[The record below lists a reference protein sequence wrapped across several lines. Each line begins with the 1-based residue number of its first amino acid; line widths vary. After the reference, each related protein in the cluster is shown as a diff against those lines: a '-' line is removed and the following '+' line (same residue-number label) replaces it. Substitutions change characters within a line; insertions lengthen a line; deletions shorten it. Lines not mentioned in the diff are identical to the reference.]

1 MGELPDPSSA
11 PKRRRFTSKRPV
23 LAPAIAV
30 APTEAQTSTVL
41 IRWTT
46 SADPKN
52 SSTLEVPFETRAG
65 AIVDMIAEAL
75 GIDACDI
82 RVRDQDIVMQETKG
96 GRPCIAGVEWL
107 QADDTPII
115 SGRSVHVVP
124 HLTGG

>member
-1 MGELPDPSSA
+1 M
-11 PKRRRFTSKRPV
+11 
-23 LAPAIAV
+23 IAV
-30 APTEAQTSTVL
+30 APTEAQASTVL

-52 SSTLEVPFETRAG
+52 SSTLEVPSETRAG

-82 RVRDQDIVMQETKG
+82 RVRDQDIALQETKG
-96 GRPCIAGVEWL
+96 GRPYIAGVEWL
-107 QADDTPII
+107 QVDDTPTI

-124 HLTGG
+124 RLTGG